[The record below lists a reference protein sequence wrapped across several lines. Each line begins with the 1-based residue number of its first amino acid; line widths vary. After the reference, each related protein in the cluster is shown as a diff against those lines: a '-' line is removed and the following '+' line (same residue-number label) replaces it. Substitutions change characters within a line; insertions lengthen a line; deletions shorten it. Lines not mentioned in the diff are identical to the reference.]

1 MVAQLTPETRVQLQ
15 RYVRGELSN
24 DQLDDWLTGAE
35 YDPALPQDE
44 RDALAQ
50 IRLVV
55 IEAEEL
61 RRSPAEVL
69 DVVAEVLAS
78 ATQGEPVIAPR
89 SGSTTSWEGEPKL
102 TAMPAPLQRV
112 GI

>member
-1 MVAQLTPETRVQLQ
+1 MVAELSPETMTELQ

-44 RDALAQ
+44 RDALAW

-55 IEAEEL
+55 IDAEEGI
-61 RRSPAEVL
+61 RSPAEVL
-69 DVVAEVLAS
+69 NVVAAVLAA
-78 ATQGEPVIAPR
+78 ATPGEPVISPR
-89 SGSTTSWEGEPKL
+89 SGSGTLWEGEPKL
-102 TAMPAPLQRV
+102 TAMPAPLLRV